1 MLDFRH
7 AILTQAQQNP
17 DATAII
23 DANGVMSRGEL
34 AQRAGGVAVW
44 ASGLPVGPTKA
55 RVVAI
60 LAAPGA
66 EQIAAMLGVSSSG
79 AAFMPIDPSLPV
91 ARISA
96 MLDRAGPVGLLYA
109 DIHNDLA
116 QKIAPTLPCA
126 ALGKI
131 QPAVLELA
139 DMRPDAAAYV
149 MFTSGSTGAPKGIL
163 GRYKSLNH
171 FVDWQCHCFTLDAHT
186 RSAQLAP
193 VTFDVSLRDILVPLV
208 VGGQVT
214 VPPHDL
220 IAAPRKLLGWLRDH
234 EVTLLHCVPSVLRLL
249 TSEMA
254 MSPEAERATP
264 RALRHLFLAGE
275 PLLGRDV
282 KTWRAVSG
290 AAAQATIVN
299 LYGPSETTLAKV
311 FSPVGPDADLPDG
324 MLPIGQSLPDTDV
337 LILKA
342 DRIAVTGE
350 IGEICIRTAYPS
362 LGYLNDPEATR
373 AGFQRNPFGTKAND
387 ILYRSGDM
395 GRRRPDGLIECL
407 GRRDNQVKIA
417 GNRVEGSEVEA
428 TLRSL
433 PSVDTCAVV
442 INRDDPA
449 DPFLVAYV
457 TGHEVTQ
464 DALREAMRQ
473 TLPDYMLP
481 RFIVPLPVLP
491 LLMNGKIDKRAL
503 PRPEALVHGNDGPVP
518 AGTVTERRVEA
529 IWQQILGLDIVGV
542 ETPFANLGGDSL
554 KAIKVLGAI
563 YREIGIELRI
573 ADFFAARTIRKLA
586 EILDSADL
594 SATAVMEPIPRAPA
608 ALNDPLSDTQEP
620 LWAIQKMGFSPAI
633 YNLCYGFRVDEGLD
647 LDRLERAFVHLIDSH
662 DIFRTRIEEADGI
675 PRSVISRDYS
685 FSIETVVLPNDLPF
699 ERAAANVLAQERQ
712 RPFDLGHAPLMRVV
726 AAHAPQ
732 GGAIFL
738 VTTFHHAIC
747 DGESLN
753 TVVRLVGQAY
763 ETDAPLPSPALQYRD
778 VVQWQETRLD
788 GPDGKRLGDYWKT
801 CLDGAPRAIE
811 WPEAKPRPPRQQFEG
826 ATLRRDLSGRLA
838 DDLLTLA
845 RINNTSLFNTLLTGL
860 AITLDQRADQPDM
873 VIATP
878 VHGRNHPDI
887 TDQIGFFAN
896 TLCLRVSLDRNAN
909 FVEALR
915 EVTQRAHEA
924 IDHQDWPFN
933 RLVNNLNEPRDL
945 SRNPVCNVMLV
956 LFDADRP
963 ELNLQGVKM
972 STFGSDTEW
981 SFSRFDLVF
990 HVTHDSR
997 TGALVLDL
1005 NHDTALFDT
1014 RQVARIACHF
1024 QTILEQ
1030 IIASPQRAIAELSP
1044 FDAAQ
1049 TKMLGMLDRTGEAVG
1064 EGTLTALFSKSAA
1077 ATPEAIAII
1086 DDDNSRLSYSAL
1098 DLLSNGIAHELV
1110 TQGVGPDQIVAVSGA
1125 RSALGV
1131 AAILGILKAGAAWV
1145 ALDERWPDARIQT
1158 VLRNTGARL
1167 MLAADNTTY
1176 NTVEVIRVQ
1185 YIAPSEVPIDCAT
1198 PSSLAYIVFTSGSTG
1213 TPKGVM
1219 IEHQSVSNMVHQ
1231 QIDAFSVSTN
1241 SRLLQFA
1248 APVFDAHVSEVFV
1261 TLVAGGQ
1268 LVIPA
1273 RDTLEHPATLKRVMA
1288 LRKITHVTF
1297 PPSFLD
1303 VARAALPPSLEVLVT
1318 AGEAARPE
1326 ELERLGAHVRL
1337 INAYGPAE
1345 NSVCSTM
1352 HFVEPKDALTG
1363 VPIGV
1368 PIKGTGL
1375 TLLDES
1381 HRAVPV
1387 GVPGEIMLHGIG
1399 LARGYLRQP
1408 ELTDQSFA
1416 TSNAT
1421 EGRRYA
1427 TGDIGVLRDDGAI
1440 LFLGRRDDQIKISGQ
1455 RLELAE
1461 VEARLNEAPDVARA
1475 VAAPV
1480 KGAGGRTTL
1489 GAWVLKAAGSA
1500 SPWPSIAEFFVYDD
1514 VVYQAMAGDRSR
1526 NARYAEGFQRHL
1538 PGQTVLEVGPG
1549 PYAILSRMAIEA
1561 GARHVYAVEINP
1573 EIAERAR
1580 DSVAKAGMQEQITVL
1595 TGDATEIVL
1604 PEPADWCISEIVGGI
1619 GGSEGAAMILNGVRA
1634 NLRQPE
1640 NMLPRASVTR
1650 IAAIDLPLSQ
1660 IDLGFSPVAADY
1672 VNRIFEQRGRSF
1684 DLRLC
1689 LRRFDR
1695 ACLLSSSD
1703 AFETLDFTQDMA
1715 LEGVHDI
1722 VLEVHRHGQMS
1733 GFVLWLTMD
1742 VGANRQ
1748 IDVLSDTSSWLPV
1761 YVPLAA
1767 VGISLEKG
1775 DRIVAKITRT
1785 LDKGGRHPDFVI
1797 DGAVMRDTHEISPFN
1812 VPVPHMSSKFGDSP
1826 LHDHLFDAAGKPRII
1841 EDGFLDGVRS
1851 HAAAHLPRYGI
1862 PGILREIETVPRTV
1876 NGKLAHAELPD
1887 LVAQNSH
1894 VPAVEHVEISDLA
1907 RRISA
1912 VFARMLERESVD
1924 PAKGFFEMGGDSI
1937 SAVRAVGVLA
1947 AEDIELTAAE
1957 LLHHQSAVALSA
1969 IARIPTR
1976 KETFQIA
1983 GPVTAHPVQTWF
1995 MTRHPSI
2002 IHRFN
2007 QSVLITLPKRLE
2019 PSVIEQALEVL
2030 LRRHAALS
2038 LTFDREQNQ
2047 IEELANPSHFPVL
2060 QVEDLRSISPQ
2071 ALEQR
2076 RDVIAESLHEGIDPM
2091 TGRLFL
2097 ACLLQIA
2104 ECDQLLLVAHH
2115 LCVDMLS
2122 WRILVSELEQL
2133 LRDPQEQLPMMT
2145 TRYSAVAA
2153 ALANE
2158 SQSPTTTTEKP
2169 FWDDVA
2175 RLAKS
2180 QSPEKSGE
2188 GDMLHLRLDIP
2199 ATDAARPI
2207 QKGVELQA
2215 RLLRAMADAA
2225 EEVMGWPRSVIDLET
2240 HGRDLPRHLPD
2251 ASGVVGWFTRIT
2263 PVVIDAGS
2271 TADFL
2276 SQLPRGGIGFGLLA
2290 WANGKNTDLAKAQAP
2305 LALNYLG
2312 DLSGGHTAH
2321 DSTSGLKIDWDGLG
2335 QGVDPQFRTGHS
2347 LSVLAHG
2354 SDTGLFLSLS
2364 ADLALVP
2371 RETAESFGKAL
2382 RNAIQKDVTIALNS
2396 PIGDID
2402 LQEIAAE
2409 LGF

>member
-17 DATAII
+17 DAPAII

-34 AQRAGGVAVW
+34 VQQAGGVAVW
-44 ASGLPVGPTKA
+44 ASRLPVGTAKA

-66 EQIAAMLGVSSSG
+66 GQIAAMLGVSSSG
-79 AAFMPIDPSLPV
+79 AAFMPIDPSLPI
-91 ARISA
+91 ARINA
-96 MLDRAGPVGLLYA
+96 MLNRAGPVGLLYA

-116 QKIAPTLPCA
+116 QNIAPTLPRA
-126 ALGKI
+126 ALGDI
-131 QPAVLELA
+131 QPAALELT
-139 DMRPDAAAYV
+139 DMGPDAAAYV
-149 MFTSGSTGAPKGIL
+149 MFTSGSTGMPKGIL

-171 FVDWQCHCFTLDAHT
+171 FVDWQCHRFGLDDRT

-214 VPPHDL
+214 VPPHEL

-249 TSEMA
+249 TTELA
-254 MSPEAERATP
+254 MTPEAARVTP
-264 RALRHLFLAGE
+264 QALRHLFLAGE
-275 PLLGRDV
+275 PLLGRDI
-282 KTWRAVSG
+282 KSWRAVAG
-290 AAAQATIVN
+290 DAAQAAIVN

-311 FSPVGPDADLPDG
+311 FCPVGPDADLPDG
-324 MLPIGQSLPDTDV
+324 MLAIGQSLPDTDI

-342 DRIAVTGE
+342 DRAAVTGE

-373 AGFQRNPFGTKAND
+373 AGFQRNPFGTKAHD

-395 GRRRPDGLIECL
+395 GRRRLDGLIECL

-428 TLRSL
+428 TLRGL
-433 PSVDTCAVV
+433 PNVETCAVI

-449 DPFLVAYV
+449 DPFLVAFV
-457 TGHEVTQ
+457 TGHAVSQ
-464 DALREAMRQ
+464 DALREAMSQ

-481 RFIVPLPVLP
+481 RFIVPLAALP

-503 PRPEALVHGNDGPVP
+503 PRPEALVHGNDGPVR
-518 AGTVTERRVEA
+518 AETRTEQRLEA
-529 IWQQILGLDIVGV
+529 IWQEILGLEVVGV

-586 EILDSADL
+586 EILENSDL
-594 SATAVMEPIPRAPA
+594 GATAAMEPIPRAPA

-620 LWAIQKMGFSPAI
+620 LWAFQKLGFSPAI
-633 YNLCYGFRVDEGLD
+633 YNLCYGFRVEGGLD
-647 LDRLERAFVHLIDSH
+647 LDRLARAFAHLIESH
-662 DIFRTRIEEADGI
+662 DIFRTRIEEVDGI
-675 PRSVISRDYS
+675 PRSVISRDHS
-685 FSIETVVLPNDLPF
+685 FRIETLALPDDLPF
-699 ERAAANVLAQERQ
+699 ERAAENMLARERQ
-712 RPFDLGHAPLMRVV
+712 RPFDLGHAPLLRVV

-732 GGAIFL
+732 GGAVFL
-738 VTTFHHAIC
+738 VITFHHAIC

-753 TVVRLVGQAY
+753 TVVKLIGQAY
-763 ETDAPLPSPALQYRD
+763 ETGAALAAPALQYRD
-778 VVQWQETRLD
+778 VVQWQEARLD
-788 GPDGKRLGDYWKT
+788 GPDGERLKDYWKT

-811 WPEAKPRPPRQQFEG
+811 LPEAKPRPARQQFEG
-826 ATLRRDLSGRLA
+826 ATLRWDLSGRLA
-838 DDLLTLA
+838 HDLPTLA
-845 RINNTSLFNTLLTGL
+845 RANNTSLFNTLLAGL

-887 TDQIGFFAN
+887 IDQIGFFAN
-896 TLCLRVSLDRNAN
+896 TLCLRVSLDRSAS
-909 FVEALR
+909 FVETLGDI
-915 EVTQRAHEA
+915 TQRTHEA

-933 RLVNNLNEPRDL
+933 RLVNNLDEPRDL

-972 STFGSDTEW
+972 SAFGSDTEW

-1005 NHDTALFDT
+1005 NYDTALFDS
-1014 RQVARIACHF
+1014 QQIARIASHF

-1030 IIASPQRAIAELSP
+1030 SAALPQRVIAELSP
-1044 FDAAQ
+1044 FNSAQ
-1049 TKMLGMLDRTGEAVG
+1049 TKMLGLLDRTGDAAG
-1064 EGTLTALFSKSAA
+1064 DGTLTALFSKFA
-1077 ATPEAIAII
+1077 ATTPDAIAIVC
-1086 DDDNSRLSYSAL
+1086 DENSTLSYGAL
-1098 DLLSNGIAHELV
+1098 DRLSNGIAHELIA
-1110 TQGVGPDQIVAVSGA
+1110 QGVGADQIVAVSGA

-1131 AAILGILKAGAAWV
+1131 AAILGILKAGGAWV
-1145 ALDERWPDARIQT
+1145 ALDERWPDARVQT
-1158 VLRNTGARL
+1158 VLRSTDARL
-1167 MLAADNTTY
+1167 MLAADSGAY
-1176 NTVEVIRVQ
+1176 GSVEVIRAQ
-1185 YIAPSEVPIDCAT
+1185 DIAPSETPIDRAT
-1198 PSSLAYIVFTSGSTG
+1198 PASLAYIVFTSGSTG

-1219 IEHQSVSNMVHQ
+1219 IEHQSVSNMIHQ
-1231 QIDAFSVSTN
+1231 QIDAFGVSSS
-1241 SRLLQFA
+1241 SRFLQFA

-1261 TLVAGGQ
+1261 TLGAGGQ

-1273 RDTLEHPATLKRVMA
+1273 REMLEHPATLKRVMA
-1288 LRKITHVTF
+1288 QGEITHVTF

-1303 VARAALPPSLEVLVT
+1303 VARAALPPSLEVLIT

-1326 ELERLGAHVRL
+1326 ELERLGGHVRL

-1352 HFVEPKDALTG
+1352 HFVEPKDAIGG
-1363 VPIGV
+1363 VPIGL
-1368 PIKGTGL
+1368 PIMGTGL
-1375 TLLDES
+1375 TLLDGS
-1381 HRAVPV
+1381 RRAVPI

-1399 LARGYLRQP
+1399 LARGYLGQQ

-1416 TSNAT
+1416 RSNAT
-1421 EGRRYA
+1421 GVRQYA
-1427 TGDIGVLRDDGAI
+1427 TGDIGVLRDDGAV

-1475 VAAPV
+1475 IAAPV

-1489 GAWVLKAAGSA
+1489 GAWVLKAAGPA

-1514 VVYQAMAGDRSR
+1514 VVYQAMAGDQSR

-1580 DSVAKAGMQEQITVL
+1580 EAVAKAGMQQQITVL
-1595 TGDATEIVL
+1595 TGDATEVVL

-1619 GGSEGAAMILNGVRA
+1619 GGSEGAAVILNGVRA
-1634 NLRQPE
+1634 NLRHPE

-1660 IDLGFSPVAADY
+1660 IDPGFSPVAADY
-1672 VNRIFEQRGRSF
+1672 VTRIFEQRGRPF

-1715 LEGVHDI
+1715 LEGEHDI
-1722 VLEVHRHGQMS
+1722 ELEVLRDGQMT

-1742 VGANRQ
+1742 VGANRR

-1767 VGISLEKG
+1767 VGTPLKKG

-1785 LDKGGRHPDFVI
+1785 LDKGGRHPDFVV
-1797 DGAVMRDTHEISPFN
+1797 DGAVMRGGHEISPFN
-1812 VPVPHMSSKFGDSP
+1812 LPVPHMSSRFGESP
-1826 LHDHLFDAAGKPRII
+1826 LHDHLFDAAGKPRIF

-1862 PGILREIETVPRTV
+1862 PGILREIETLPRTI
-1876 NGKLAHAELPD
+1876 NGKLAHSELPD

-1894 VPAVEHVEISDLA
+1894 LPAVEHAEIPDLA
-1907 RRISA
+1907 RRIAA
-1912 VFARMLERESVD
+1912 VFARVLERQSVD
-1924 PAKGFFEMGGDSI
+1924 PAKGFFELGGDSI

-1947 AEDIELTAAE
+1947 ADDIELTAAE
-1957 LLHHQSAVALSA
+1957 LLHHQSAVALSG
-1969 IARIPTR
+1969 IARLSTP
-1976 KETFQIA
+1976 KETVQIS
-1983 GPVTAHPVQTWF
+1983 GPVPAHPVQSWF
-1995 MTRHPSI
+1995 MSRHPNI
-2002 IHRFN
+2002 TRRFN
-2007 QSVLITLPKRLE
+2007 QSVLVTLPERLE

-2030 LRRHAALS
+2030 VRRHAALS
-2038 LTFDREQNQ
+2038 LTFDKERNQ
-2047 IEELANPSHFPVL
+2047 IEELANPSCLPVL
-2060 QVEDLRSISPQ
+2060 QVEDLRDVSPQ
-2071 ALEQR
+2071 ALEER
-2076 RDVIAESLHEGIDPM
+2076 REVIAEGIHEGIDPRAS
-2091 TGRLFL
+2091 RLFS
-2097 ACLLQIA
+2097 ACLLRGA
-2104 ECDQLLLVAHH
+2104 EADQLLLVAHH
-2115 LCVDMLS
+2115 LSVDMLS

-2133 LRDPQEQLPMMT
+2133 LRDPREPLPMMT
-2145 TRYSAVAA
+2145 TRFAAVTA

-2158 SQSPTTTTEKP
+2158 AQSPTTTTEKP

-2180 QSPEKSGE
+2180 QTPEGKAE

-2199 ATDAARPI
+2199 TADAARPL
-2207 QKGVELQA
+2207 QKGAEMQA

-2225 EEVMGWPRSVIDLET
+2225 EEVMGWARTVIDLET

-2263 PVVIDAGS
+2263 PVVIEAGS
-2271 TADFL
+2271 AADFL
-2276 SQLPRGGIGFGLLA
+2276 SQLPRGGLGFGLLA
-2290 WANGKNTDLAKAQAP
+2290 WASGKNIDLAEAQAP
-2305 LALNYLG
+2305 FALNYLG
-2312 DLSGGHTAH
+2312 DLSGGHVAH
-2321 DSTSGLKIDWDGLG
+2321 DGTSRLQIDWEGLG
-2335 QGVDPQFRTGHS
+2335 QGVDPKFRTGHS
-2347 LSVLAHG
+2347 ISVLAHG
-2354 SDTGLFLSLS
+2354 SDRGLFLSVS
-2364 ADLALVP
+2364 ADLALVS
-2371 RETAESFGKAL
+2371 RETAEAFGGAL
-2382 RNAIQKDVTIALNS
+2382 RRAIQKDVTIDTHS
-2396 PIGDID
+2396 PLGGID